1 MFTLGLWEESQLKN
15 SGIRATGIESIP
27 LLGGDTKNISTLK
40 EGCVCSVLKWVATNL
55 DFARQAKISDLQQF
69 VFGNEDI
76 TTGKVTVDNAQT
88 GQVLLHRKQQDKE
101 RERED
106 VKWRWE
112 CLDNTRTS
120 THCYLYTGKVD
131 TAQLTYCV
139 YNWHNMQYMERLV
152 FCGGTKG

>member
-1 MFTLGLWEESQLKN
+1 MG
-15 SGIRATGIESIP
+15 
-27 LLGGDTKNISTLK
+27 
-40 EGCVCSVLKWVATNL
+40 TNL

-106 VKWRWE
+106 VK
-112 CLDNTRTS
+112 
-120 THCYLYTGKVD
+120 
-131 TAQLTYCV
+131 
-139 YNWHNMQYMERLV
+139 
-152 FCGGTKG
+152 